1 MTFTLMGL
9 NKIHIYEQAV
19 VKMLNMDNWKL
30 KWAGNSY
37 KHYDAIGY
45 TPKTDKD
52 GNRIRCVI
60 EMKFR
65 NKYYEEKMLEVY
77 KYDKLISMDSEIV
90 KLYFVSDPKGNY
102 LYWLNYLEMPEPV
115 EMYCPDTTMWTKKRL
130 LKPVYLLTEQQA
142 SIVNTESDN

>member
-37 KHYDAIGY
+37 KHYDAIGK
-45 TPKTDKD
+45 TPK
-52 GNRIRCVI
+52 GHECVI

-65 NKYYEEKMLEVY
+65 NKYYEEKMSEFY

-102 LYWLNYLEMPEPV
+102 LYWLNYLDMPEPV

>member
-1 MTFTLMGL
+1 MGL
-9 NKIHIYEQAV
+9 SKIHLYEQAV
-19 VKMLNMDNWKL
+19 VQILNMDTWDL
-30 KWAGNSY
+30 KRAGNGFE
-37 KHYDAIGY
+37 HYDAIGK
-45 TPKTDKD
+45 TPKGHD
-52 GNRIRCVI
+52 CVI

-65 NKYYEEKMLEVY
+65 NKYYKEKMLEVY
-77 KYDKLISMDSEIV
+77 KYEQLISMDSEIV

-142 SIVNTESDN
+142 SIINRDSYN

>member
-9 NKIHIYEQAV
+9 SKIHLYEQAV
-19 VKMLNMDNWKL
+19 VQILNMDTWDL
-30 KWAGNSY
+30 KWAGNGFE
-37 KHYDAIGY
+37 HYDAIGK
-45 TPKTDKD
+45 TPKGHD
-52 GNRIRCVI
+52 CVI

-65 NKYYEEKMLEVY
+65 NKYYKEKMLEVY
-77 KYDKLISMDSEIV
+77 KYEQLISMDSEIV

-142 SIVNTESDN
+142 SIINRESYN

>member
-9 NKIHIYEQAV
+9 SKIHLYEQAV
-19 VKMLNMDNWKL
+19 VHILNMDTWDL
-30 KWAGNSY
+30 KWAGNGFE
-37 KHYDAIGY
+37 HYDAIGK
-45 TPKTDKD
+45 TPKGHD
-52 GNRIRCVI
+52 CVI

-65 NKYYEEKMLEVY
+65 NKYYKEKMLEVY
-77 KYDKLISMDSEIV
+77 KYEQLISMDSEIV

-130 LKPVYLLTEQQA
+130 LKPVYLLKEEQA
-142 SIVNTESDN
+142 SIINKDSYN

>member
-1 MTFTLMGL
+1 MIFTLMGL
-9 NKIHIYEQAV
+9 SKIHLYEQAV
-19 VKMLNMDNWKL
+19 VQILNMDNWDL
-30 KWAGNSY
+30 KWAGDGFE
-37 KHYDAIGY
+37 HYDAIGK
-45 TPKTDKD
+45 TPKGHD
-52 GNRIRCVI
+52 CVI

-65 NKYYEEKMLEVY
+65 NKYYKEKMLEVY
-77 KYDKLISMDSEIV
+77 KYEQLISMDSEIV

-142 SIVNTESDN
+142 SIINRESYN

>member
-9 NKIHIYEQAV
+9 SKIHLYEQAV
-19 VKMLNMDNWKL
+19 VQILNMDTWDL
-30 KWAGNSY
+30 KWAGNGFE
-37 KHYDAIGY
+37 HYDAIGK
-45 TPKTDKD
+45 TPKGHD
-52 GNRIRCVI
+52 CVI

-65 NKYYEEKMLEVY
+65 NKYYKEKMLEVY
-77 KYDKLISMDSEIV
+77 KYEQLIGMDSEIV

-142 SIVNTESDN
+142 SIINRESYN

>member
-1 MTFTLMGL
+1 MIFTLMGL
-9 NKIHIYEQAV
+9 SKIHLYEQAV
-19 VKMLNMDNWKL
+19 VQILNMDNWDL
-30 KWAGNSY
+30 KWAGNGFE
-37 KHYDAIGY
+37 HYDAIGK
-45 TPKTDKD
+45 TPKGHD
-52 GNRIRCVI
+52 CVI

-65 NKYYEEKMLEVY
+65 NKYYKEKMLEVY
-77 KYDKLISMDSEIV
+77 KYEQLISMDSEIV

-142 SIVNTESDN
+142 SIINRESYN

>member
-9 NKIHIYEQAV
+9 SKIHLYEQAV
-19 VKMLNMDNWKL
+19 VKILNLDNWDL
-30 KWAGNSY
+30 KWAGNGFE
-37 KHYDAIGY
+37 HYDAIGK
-45 TPKTDKD
+45 TPKNHD
-52 GNRIRCVI
+52 CVI

-65 NKYYEEKMLEVY
+65 NKYYKEKMLEVY
-77 KYDKLISMDSEIV
+77 KYEQLISMDSEIV

-130 LKPVYLLTEQQA
+130 LKPVYLLTEEQA
-142 SIVNTESDN
+142 SIVNIDN

>member
-30 KWAGNSY
+30 KWAGDSY
-37 KHYDAIGY
+37 KHYDAIGK
-45 TPKTDKD
+45 TPKGHD
-52 GNRIRCVI
+52 CVI

-65 NKYYEEKMLEVY
+65 NKYYKEKMLEVY

-102 LYWLNYLEMPEPV
+102 LYWLNYLDMPEPV

-130 LKPVYLLTEQQA
+130 LKPVYLLTEKQA

>member
-1 MTFTLMGL
+1 MIFTLMGL
-9 NKIHIYEQAV
+9 SKIHLYEQAV
-19 VKMLNMDNWKL
+19 VQVLNMDNWDL
-30 KWAGNSY
+30 KWAGNGFE
-37 KHYDAIGY
+37 HYDAIGK
-45 TPKTDKD
+45 TPKGHD
-52 GNRIRCVI
+52 CVI

-77 KYDKLISMDSEIV
+77 KYEKLISMDSEIV

-102 LYWLNYLEMPEPV
+102 LYWLNYLDMPEPV

-142 SIVNTESDN
+142 SIVNRDSYN